1 MAIID
6 LHSKPFNEQTL
17 TKLELFE
24 DYAKE
29 WIPTFVMSNYS
40 EIYVF
45 DFFAGPGYDKNQVA
59 GSPIRILRQVEAQIG
74 HIFAKRV
81 KVHLFFNEY
90 GKSKYKL
97 LKQSCDKYIENSLEM
112 SRAKKSDLLNVVYY
126 NEDFA
131 ILFPKLLSTI
141 KKFPS
146 LIYIDQNGLRFL
158 ADQYLLELEKT
169 ETTDFLYY
177 ASSSFLLR
185 FGNTPEFQHCL
196 SLNVESIRMKKPKY
210 VHQELL
216 DQLRKKLPAKTN
228 VSLYPFT
235 IKKKSNYYGV
245 IFGASHPR
253 AVDKFLKTVWKKNEI
268 NGSANF
274 DIDDDKGKV
283 QLDLFEGK
291 HLTKIE
297 RFQENFT
304 SMILSGKIKS
314 NADAYNFVLKEGHIP
329 QHATEVMRKLKQARV
344 VTYDA
349 KQPLISYE
357 KVYGREQRLLT
368 YNVCKK

>member
-6 LHSKPFNEQTL
+6 LHTKPFDEQTL

-29 WIPTFVMSNYS
+29 WIPTFVMSS
-40 EIYVF
+40 HHIICVF
-45 DFFAGPGYDKNQVA
+45 DFFAGPGYDKNHVA

-74 HIFAKRV
+74 HVFAKRV
-81 KVHLFFNEY
+81 KVMLFFNEY
-90 GKSKYKL
+90 EKSKFEL
-97 LKQSCDKYIENSLEM
+97 LELSCGKFIENSPEM
-112 SRAKKSDLLNVVYY
+112 SRAKKIGLLSITYY

-131 ILFPKLLSTI
+131 ILFPKLLPKI
-141 KKFPS
+141 KAFPS
-146 LIYIDQNGLRFL
+146 LVYIDQNGLRFL
-158 ADQYLLELEKT
+158 ANQYLLELEKT

-196 SLNVESIRMKKPKY
+196 SLDIEKIRRKKPKY

-216 DQLRKKLPAKTN
+216 VQLRGKLPAITN
-228 VSLYPFT
+228 LALYPFT
-235 IKKKSNYYGV
+235 IKKNSSYYGI

-274 DIDDDKGKV
+274 DIDDDRKKV

-291 HLTKIE
+291 NLTKIE
-297 RFQENFT
+297 RFQECFKE
-304 SMILSGKIKS
+304 MVLSGRIKT
-314 NADAYNFVLKEGHIP
+314 NADAYNYVLKEGHVP
-329 QHATEVMRKLKQARV
+329 QHATEVMRKLKQEGV

-357 KVYGREQRLLT
+357 KVYGREQRILT
-368 YNVCKK
+368 YNVCK

>member
-6 LHSKPFNEQTL
+6 LHSKPFDEQTL

-29 WIPTFVMSNYS
+29 WIPTFVMSNLP
-40 EIYVF
+40 EVCVF
-45 DFFAGPGYDKNQVA
+45 DFFAGPGYDSNQVA

-74 HIFAKRV
+74 HVFTKRV
-81 KVHLFFNEY
+81 KVKLFFNEY
-90 GKSKYKL
+90 EKNKFKL
-97 LKQSCDKYIENSLEM
+97 LELSCGKFIDNSPEM
-112 SRAKKSDLLNVVYY
+112 SRAKKTGLLSVTYY

-141 KKFPS
+141 KAFPS

-196 SLNVESIRMKKPKY
+196 SLNIESIRMKKPKY

-216 DQLRKKLPAKTN
+216 VQLREKLPAKTKL
-228 VSLYPFT
+228 SLYPFT
-235 IKKKSNYYGV
+235 IKKNSSYYGI

-274 DIDDDKGKV
+274 DIDDDKKKV

-297 RFQENFT
+297 RFQEYFT
-304 SMILSGKIKS
+304 EMILSGQIKT
-314 NADAYNFVLKEGHIP
+314 NADAYNFVLKEGHVP
-329 QHATEVMRKLKQARV
+329 QHATEVMRKLKQSGV

-368 YNVCKK
+368 YNLCKK

>member
-1 MAIID
+1 MAVID
-6 LHSKPFNEQTL
+6 LHTKPFDEQTL

-29 WIPTFVMSNYS
+29 WIPTFVMSGQSNVW
-40 EIYVF
+40 IF
-45 DFFAGPGYDKNQVA
+45 DFFAGPGFDRNGIP
-59 GSPIRILRQVEAQIG
+59 GSPIRVLKQVEAQIG
-74 HIFAKRV
+74 NIFAKKV
-81 KVHLFFNEY
+81 KVNLCFNEF
-90 GKSKYKL
+90 KTTKYEF
-97 LKQSCDKYIENSLEM
+97 LKKSCDSFFDKKPEM
-112 SRAKKSDLLNVVYY
+112 QRAQKAGLLNIACY

-131 ILFPKLLSTI
+131 ILFPKLLPKI
-141 KKFPS
+141 KAFPS
-146 LIYIDQNGLRFL
+146 LVYIDQNGLRFL

-196 SLNVESIRMKKPKY
+196 SLDIESVRRKEPKY

-216 DQLRKKLPAKTN
+216 AQLRQKLPATTKL
-228 VSLYPFT
+228 SLYPFT
-235 IKKKSNYYGV
+235 IKKNTNYYGI

-253 AVDKFLKTVWKKNEI
+253 AVDKFLKTVWKKNVI
-268 NGSANF
+268 NGAANF
-274 DIDDDKGKV
+274 DIDDDRKKV

-297 RFQENFT
+297 RFQECFT
-304 SMILSGKIKS
+304 EMILSEQIKT
-314 NADAYNFVLKEGHIP
+314 NVDAYNFVLKEGHIP
-329 QHATEVMRKLKQARV
+329 QHATEVIRKLKQAGV
-344 VTYDA
+344 VTYEA
-349 KQPLISYE
+349 RQPLISYE
-357 KVYGREQRLLT
+357 KVYGREQRIIT

>member
-6 LHSKPFNEQTL
+6 LHSKPFDEQTL

-29 WIPTFVMSNYS
+29 WIPTFVMSSHS
-40 EIYVF
+40 EICVF
-45 DFFAGPGYDKNQVA
+45 DFFAGPGYDNYHVA
-59 GSPIRILRQVEAQIG
+59 GSPIRILRQVEAQMG
-74 HIFAKRV
+74 HVFAKRV
-81 KVHLFFNEY
+81 KVKLFFNEY
-90 GKSKYKL
+90 GKSKFKL
-97 LKQSCDKYIENSLEM
+97 LELSCDKFIENSPEM
-112 SRAKKSDLLNVVYY
+112 SRAKKTGLLSVTYY

-141 KKFPS
+141 KAFPS

-185 FGNTPEFQHCL
+185 FGNTLGFQHCL
-196 SLNVESIRMKKPKY
+196 SLNIENIRTKKPKY

-216 DQLRKKLPAKTN
+216 VQLREKLPIKTN
-228 VSLYPFT
+228 LSLYPFT
-235 IKKKSNYYGV
+235 IKKNSNYYGI

-268 NGSANF
+268 NGAANF
-274 DIDDDKGKV
+274 DIDDDKKKV

-297 RFQENFT
+297 RFQEYFT
-304 SMILSGKIKS
+304 ELILSGQIKT
-314 NADAYNFVLKEGHIP
+314 NADAYNFVLKEGHVP
-329 QHATEVMRKLKQARV
+329 QHAAEVMRKLKQAGV

-349 KQPLISYE
+349 RQPLISYE